1 MKLMRCPVNGWRP
14 IQEFSYGG
22 SLRSMPPPQ
31 ESSDQQW
38 ADYVFHRSG
47 AAAVKK
53 EWWCH
58 LASGVWFI
66 AERDTFTDK
75 ILRTYLFQENSNHE

>member
-1 MKLMRCPVNGWRP
+1 MKLMRCPINGWRP
-14 IQEFSYGG
+14 IQEFSCGG
-22 SLRSMPPPQ
+22 TFRRMPPPR
-31 ESSDQQW
+31 ESSDRQW

-66 AERDTFTDK
+66 AERDTSTDE
-75 ILRTYLFQENSNHE
+75 ILRTYLFQESANHE

>member
-75 ILRTYLFQENSNHE
+75 VLHTYLFQENSNHE

>member
-1 MKLMRCPVNGWRP
+1 
-14 IQEFSYGG
+14 
-22 SLRSMPPPQ
+22 MPPPQ

-66 AERDTFTDK
+66 AERNTFTDK

>member
-1 MKLMRCPVNGWRP
+1 VKLMRCPINGWRP

-66 AERDTFTDK
+66 AERNTFTDK